1 MAKKQKPSR
10 MWVLAAGAA
19 AMLALVVVLQASQGG
34 GDAKRW
40 VIRTAGLMGYFC
52 VFAAI
57 LSSAYVVQLVRF
69 FGRSF
74 VKVHHAVSIAGLIL
88 ISVHPLVVSIS
99 VLNHQVLMPSTQSWY
114 SFFAYGGS
122 VAWYL
127 IGAAALIAAMRKR
140 IGKPWKLLHAL
151 NYVAFWLATV
161 HGWLVGTNVQGPVV
175 RVIFALLALTVLW
188 VLVQRRLADR
198 RRKKRRRA

>member
-1 MAKKQKPSR
+1 MASKQKPSR

-19 AMLALVVVLQASQGG
+19 AVLSLVLVLQASQGG

-40 VIRTAGLMGYFC
+40 VIRTAGLMGYLC

-57 LSSAYVVQLVRF
+57 VSSAYVVQLVRF

-74 VKVHHAVSIAGLIL
+74 VKLHHVVSIAGLVL
-88 ISVHPLVVSIS
+88 ITLHPLVVSWS
-99 VLNHQVLMPSTQSWY
+99 LLNHQVLMPSTQSWY

-127 IGAAALIAAMRKR
+127 IGAAALIAALRKR

-151 NYVAFWLATV
+151 NYAAFWLATV